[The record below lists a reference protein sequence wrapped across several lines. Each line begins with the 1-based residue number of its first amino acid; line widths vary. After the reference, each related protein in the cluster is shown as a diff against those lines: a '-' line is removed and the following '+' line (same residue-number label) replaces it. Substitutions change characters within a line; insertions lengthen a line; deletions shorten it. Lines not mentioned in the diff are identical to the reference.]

1 MYVNVTIYSIY
12 GSYGKW
18 SPICADP
25 HHTSLRAQGSNRGLG
40 SEAPLGL
47 SRDRGTTRNAA
58 VGEAQVVT
66 GAAMEK
72 LRKNME
78 QLRQLSISWWYDIIY
93 IYIYIIYYI
102 YIYYI
107 LYILYIYYIHNMIFE
122 CVWKFGIPSTYG
134 HLVWIMIHNDEPV
147 DLGGTIFQT
156 SMEGGFHT
164 LRVTAGWENMSFGK
178 ENGQ

>member
-72 LRKNME
+72 FRKNME
-78 QLRQLSISWWYDIIY
+78 QLRQLSIWWYDIY
-93 IYIYIIYYI
+93 IYI
-102 YIYYI
+102 
-107 LYILYIYYIHNMIFE
+107 YILYIYYIHNMIFE